1 MTAYTTHALPDM
13 VLADHLR
20 GIVDQL
26 DESIV
31 DLFNVDS
38 EKLLARCGCKRTA
51 TLPYCDGTDLNPDID

>member
-1 MTAYTTHALPDM
+1 M
-13 VLADHLR
+13 VLTDHLR
-20 GIVDQL
+20 GILDQL

-38 EKLLARCGCKRTA
+38 EKLLARCGRKRTA